1 MFDFKPPLTADQHDT
16 VTDSKQVIYEG
27 FRQTLGNGV
36 PIPCAG
42 ILVDEQLGARILH
55 DAINNGYVTALATEE
70 SGSDEFEFE
79 YGEAF
84 AEHIETFGSTFA
96 KVLVR

>member
-27 FRQTLGNGV
+27 FRQTLGSGV

-42 ILVDEQLGARILH
+42 ILVDEQFGAGILH
-55 DAINNGYVTALATEE
+55 DAINNGYVTALATEK
-70 SGSDEFEFE
+70 SGSDEFSSNT
-79 YGEAF
+79 ARRLP
-84 AEHIETFGSTFA
+84 STS
-96 KVLVR
+96 KPSVRPSQKF